1 MMGRTKEIKTFY
13 STIAMKP
20 PSRDSGS
27 LSRETVRVVSLF
39 LLRCNIKTIQLLQE
53 IEFSAGSAGTK
64 G

>member
-1 MMGRTKEIKTFY
+1 MMGRTKEIKSFY
-13 STIAMKP
+13 STIAMET